1 MNLYLRLAW
10 RNIWRHKRR
19 TLIVVLAIGLSMSM
33 LMMYDGV
40 VAGFEQAIY
49 ANAIRVFGGNIQVH
63 APGYRGHE
71 DDTPL
76 LPLVDDQAVLD
87 AARARPE
94 VLVASRRIQT
104 SGIITSREGAF
115 GVNIIGIEPEV
126 EQPTSLLAQN
136 ISAGRFLSGG
146 DIDMIFIG
154 QGLANAMDVAVGD
167 RVSLAGKT
175 INDQMRQRTMTVAG
189 IYDLSLPDV
198 EKGVIYITLAEAQEL
213 YEMDGQVSEVTISLK
228 QLGEEAPVIEAI
240 SAKLPGYEI
249 ESWEANYPELKAAL
263 TTKGGVMNVFSV
275 VIIMIAGIGILNMLL
290 MAVFERTRE
299 IGVLGALGMKPGQ
312 ISLLFLLEGA
322 LMGLV
327 GVAFGIAL
335 GLAFNLTLKQVGLD
349 YSQFTSV
356 TEYTALISGRIYPS
370 LGIEKLLNHSLTV
383 LIIALLAS
391 YYPAREAARLE
402 PAQALHTV

>member
-33 LMMYDGV
+33 LMMYEGV

-63 APGYRGHE
+63 APGYREHE

-76 LPLVDDQAVLD
+76 LPLADDQAVLD
-87 AARARPE
+87 TARAQPE

-136 ISAGRFLSGG
+136 VSVGRFLSAG
-146 DIDMIFIG
+146 DMDMIFIG
-154 QGLANAMDVAVGD
+154 QGLANAMDVSVGD

-189 IYDLSLPDV
+189 IYDLSLTDV

-228 QLGEEAPVIEAI
+228 QLGEEPQVIEAI
-240 SAKLPGYEI
+240 SAKLPGYET
-249 ESWEANYPELKAAL
+249 ESWEANYPELKAAI

-335 GLAFNLTLKQVGLD
+335 GLAFNLTLGQVGLD

-370 LGIEKLLNHSLTV
+370 LGAEKLLSHSLTV

-391 YYPAREAARLE
+391 YYPAREAARHE